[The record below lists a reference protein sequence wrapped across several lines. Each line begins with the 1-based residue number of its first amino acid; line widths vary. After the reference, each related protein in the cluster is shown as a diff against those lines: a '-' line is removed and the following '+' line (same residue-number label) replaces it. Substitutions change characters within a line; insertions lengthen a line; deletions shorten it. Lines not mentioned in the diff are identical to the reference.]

1 MDSPEFLQ
9 YFWDLGSFEE
19 KTSASSIEG
28 IVRCLDNSVQNS
40 INPKVKD
47 VSTKSIII
55 LSGINNGRADLEYT
69 LSRLIKGLESQRECV
84 RRGYSACLSIVLDR
98 YKIPVSDV
106 LEGLEKHYLEGMKKE
121 VKGKA
126 TSGSVGDVRD
136 RIIGL
141 LLGYLAIIKTGF
153 FKKNVSRPYIEQTIE
168 NLWMIYGI
176 KMYLQDMICE
186 IIYLILRDC
195 CEYDP
200 RLPIKYVSSKLGNV
214 FDNRFLDKSEM
225 NETKRNQLASQIPVL
240 SLFLKLRLFLEGRDG
255 VVINGVIGC
264 SDISQAGNI
273 SARIGDKWED
283 WNKLFFNPGYTFY
296 KNRWEIVLS
305 NIQYLSLFSPRI
317 PSFLFNLMTYI
328 LESPCLNE
336 KISGKLISDLIHEI
350 EEKYFSGAYSPQK
363 HYFGARMILQI
374 FTQLKL
380 SAFSLKKYNFSEK
393 SFIRALK
400 NFISGHSKSL
410 NWALKTSLND
420 KNPLSAFSTLFLQT
434 LVDIITG
441 RGIETHFAHGSQFN
455 QIQDFSRFIFGTID
469 EFSTEANERSKPL
482 YPNSSINLE
491 ANIRNLIPFVI
502 NDLVI
507 ALFWDETEDIQMSE
521 FMALKESL
529 VKPISISGKERV
541 RLFWIILKSLMLK
554 TGAKMKHLIK
564 MFSDLLSQGEG
575 ESLDSI
581 IISQGI
587 LLIDEISKEYSDEG
601 KQSKLDKKDNNQDD
615 VDMDDSNF
623 DINNEEED
631 EKVNIYWRKI
641 QWVHNIMLE
650 FVQVSFSSSLN
661 SGEEKN
667 ILPLVLKLSSQVYPL
682 LDSIITFGASN
693 EKWIENYR
701 QIIFPRLEK
710 IIGKCTND
718 LVLSLEDTR
727 NNDVINEDS
736 ALIESVSSYRNNIA
750 ELFDKANQST
760 NFEDN
765 KKLFNKNKKV
775 YNAIING
782 KTPKTKFEISCIL
795 IESCLL
801 IYYIMEDCNSSYILE
816 LISSLLKSGNNKG
829 KRLEIIFNSMIKL
842 DITNEGNQV
851 QGKIDDLDTDED
863 NDYPSCLAG
872 LSLLFQLNIRILD
885 ISKNLNTKLLV
896 EFSRKIAQLPDLLN
910 AHSSLMDGNDENYDD
925 EDSEI
930 EAEIDTDNENESIVG
945 TGGKR
950 GGSKHSSS
958 LENDEVSQLLKPN
971 IFSKE
976 CNLSNDGFKENED
989 DNTDDENSGEE
1000 GDSKDEIISCND
1012 SNSMISHL
1020 LNDENTPLPPK
1031 YERQR
1036 EQKEQEKLQIQRIN
1050 NEMQNKLRML
1060 ETISLIS
1067 EQYKPKNIQD
1077 REIYTGL
1084 VRTIILLLEGFRL
1097 GCKHALYYS
1106 IRSTLTIFSD
1116 YVNKLASTINK
1127 LMHLDVLKEKN
1138 NINLDELGDLFKL
1151 LVHIIG
1157 KPIVE
1162 PQTMSR
1168 WSKKN
1173 NGKQLRNKME
1183 NYSKHF
1189 ETLSI
1194 NLIALIVMIDREN
1207 VLIGQLIAQ
1216 DLIKKWISQK
1226 RFGIVTSS
1234 FLTKLMHRIKNS
1246 NNNNSL
1252 RFLTQS
1258 FINNFEET
1266 VKYSK
1271 GSYQLREYTTLINHT
1286 LIACSTGSE
1295 GSSEDNDKYIQDMIQ
1310 VVVKMIDNCISSNT
1324 IEEVSKVSSDS
1335 ENIKFTT
1342 EMQRLEL
1349 LKSLISLSKSIII
1362 IENNSNTIGNNN
1374 SKDIGILERKISESN
1389 SYLNSFNQNC
1399 SSGKVKRQIN
1409 KLKNIINS
1417 SNNNKG
1423 SKRIKVY

>member
-19 KTSASSIEG
+19 KTSVSSIEG

-40 INPKVKD
+40 TNPKVKD
-47 VSTKSIII
+47 VSTKSIIN
-55 LSGINNGRADLEYT
+55 LSGINNGRTDLEYT

-121 VKGKA
+121 VKGK
-126 TSGSVGDVRD
+126 TSSGSVGDVRD

-153 FKKNVSRPYIEQTIE
+153 FKKNASRPYIEQTIE
-168 NLWMIYGI
+168 NLWMVYGI

-264 SDISQAGNI
+264 SDISQAGDI

-283 WNKLFFNPGYTFY
+283 WSKLFFNPGYTFY
-296 KNRWEIVLS
+296 KNRWEIVLA
-305 NIQYLSLFSPRI
+305 NIQYLSLFTPRI

-336 KISGKLISDLIHEI
+336 KISGRLISDLIHEI
-350 EEKYFSGAYSPQK
+350 EEKYFSGIYSPQK

-380 SAFSLKKYNFSEK
+380 SAFSLKKCNFSEK
-393 SFIRALK
+393 SFIKALK

-441 RGIETHFAHGSQFN
+441 KGIETHFVHGSQFN

-469 EFSTEANERSKPL
+469 EFATETNEKSKPA
-482 YPNSSINLE
+482 YTNPSTNSK
-491 ANIRNLIPFVI
+491 ANIRDLIPFVI

-507 ALFWDETEDIQMSE
+507 ALFWDDTEENKMYKLI
-521 FMALKESL
+521 ALKESL
-529 VKPISISGKERV
+529 EKPISISGKERV
-541 RLFWIILKSLMLK
+541 GLFWIILKSLMLK
-554 TGAKMKHLIK
+554 TGAKMKHLIR
-564 MFSDLLSQGEG
+564 MFSDLLSQEEG
-575 ESLDSI
+575 ESLDSL

-601 KQSKLDKKDNNQDD
+601 SQSKLDKKDKNQED
-615 VDMDDSNF
+615 VDMNDSNL
-623 DINNEEED
+623 DLSSEEEY

-650 FVQVSFSSSLN
+650 FVQVSFSSYS
-661 SGEEKN
+661 SSEEKS
-667 ILPLVLKLSSQVYPL
+667 ILPLVLKLSSQLYPL

-710 IIGKCTND
+710 IIGKSTND
-718 LVLSLEDTR
+718 LVLLLEDAR
-727 NNDVINEDS
+727 NNDVISEDS

-750 ELFDKANQST
+750 KLFDKVNQST

-765 KKLFNKNKKV
+765 EKLYNKNKKLYTAV
-775 YNAIING
+775 VNG
-782 KTPKTKFEISCIL
+782 KTPKTKFEITCIL
-795 IESCLL
+795 FESCLL
-801 IYYIMEDCNSSYILE
+801 IYYIMEDCNSSYIFE
-816 LISSLLKSGNNKG
+816 LISSLLKSGDNKG

-851 QGKIDDLDTDED
+851 QGKTDYLDTDED

-872 LSLLFQLNIRILD
+872 LSLLFQLNIKILN
-885 ISKNLNTKLLV
+885 ISNNLNTKLLV
-896 EFSRKIAQLPDLLN
+896 EFSRKTAQLPDLLN
-910 AHSSLMDGNDENYDD
+910 THSSLMDGNDENYDD

-930 EAEIDTDNENESIVG
+930 EAEIDTDNENGSSVG
-945 TGGKR
+945 TGGKK
-950 GGSKHSSS
+950 GGSKRSSS
-958 LENDEVSQLLKPN
+958 LDNDEVSQLLKPN

-976 CNLSNDGFKENED
+976 CDLSNYDLKENED
-989 DNTDDENSGEE
+989 DNTDEEDSGEE
-1000 GDSKDEIISCND
+1000 DEGKDEIISYND
-1012 SNSMISHL
+1012 SGSMISHL

-1031 YERQR
+1031 YERQK

-1077 REIYTGL
+1077 KEIYIDL

-1127 LMHLDVLKEKN
+1127 LMHLDVLKEAN
-1138 NINLDELGDLFKL
+1138 STNLDELGDLFKL

-1194 NLIALIVMIDREN
+1194 NLIALIVMMDGEN
-1207 VLIGQLIAQ
+1207 LLIGQLIAH

-1246 NNNNSL
+1246 KNSNSL

-1271 GSYQLREYTTLINHT
+1271 GSYQLREYNNLINHT
-1286 LIACSTGSE
+1286 LIACSTGSKE
-1295 GSSEDNDKYIQDMIQ
+1295 SGEDNDKYIRDMIQ
-1310 VVVKMIDNCISSNT
+1310 LIVKMIDNCIASNT
-1324 IEEVSKVSSDS
+1324 SEEVSKVSSDS

-1362 IENNSNTIGNNN
+1362 LENNSNSNN

-1389 SYLNSFNQNC
+1389 NYLNAFNQNC

-1423 SKRIKVY
+1423 NKKIKVY